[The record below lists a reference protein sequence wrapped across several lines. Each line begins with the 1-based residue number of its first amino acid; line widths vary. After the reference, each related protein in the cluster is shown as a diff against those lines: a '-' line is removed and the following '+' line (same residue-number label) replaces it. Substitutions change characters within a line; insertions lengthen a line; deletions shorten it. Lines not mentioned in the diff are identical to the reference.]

1 VNQAALI
8 LPVKFKSPL
17 SLAEVKEVAAGR
29 LSEFQALSGLKQK
42 YYLQDSQ
49 TGEIAGLYFWESQDA
64 LAEFR
69 DSDLRASIAS
79 AYQTEGE
86 PRVEVFSVF
95 EVLRESML

>member
-8 LPVKFKSPL
+8 LLVKFKSPL

-29 LSEFQALSGLKQK
+29 LSEFRALSGLKQK

>member
-1 VNQAALI
+1 MNQAALI

>member
-1 VNQAALI
+1 MNQAALI
-8 LPVKFKSPL
+8 LLVKFKSPL